1 MVQSGHTHKH
11 KKKFKQK
18 KESPDK
24 REGEDYGIVDKLWG
38 SNRFNVILCS
48 IGKSYNAGARGAIA
62 NMKISVGDIVLCQKD
77 ESSTETKYFIIWKYS
92 KEESD
97 NLKKIGQLNIKSTSI
112 KSNVIFEQD
121 VTDIKENNITIDV
134 DDI

>member
-1 MVQSGHTHKH
+1 M
-11 KKKFKQK
+11 
-18 KESPDK
+18 
-24 REGEDYGIVDKLWG
+24 
-38 SNRFNVILCS
+38 C